1 MSSDNESLKKDP
13 IGAQRTS
20 TPGSYEEFLTRTRG
34 CFVIVDDIL
43 RRFPETRSS
52 VREVLLQKVRT
63 EYPNCKWASET
74 ICRFA
79 RKIQNDWGQYQADDA
94 TQATRAAEEGSWR
107 RWAVEETTPPTTE
120 SVTANTPRTSEAI
133 DETSEREANAAWSA
147 IVGQFQKYRHL
158 FGDEE
163 ALSKIAV
170 NVEAYDRRFE
180 DAFVLTHALGEAAAV
195 EK

>member
-1 MSSDNESLKKDP
+1 MNSNPDPLKKGP
-13 IGAQRTS
+13 IEGQDAPS
-20 TPGSYEEFLTRTRG
+20 SYEEFLARTRG
-34 CFVIVDDIL
+34 CIVVVDDVL
-43 RRFPETRSS
+43 RRFPEIRSAT
-52 VREVLLQKVRT
+52 REVFLQKFRA
-63 EYPNCKWASET
+63 EYPGAKWGSET
-74 ICRFA
+74 ICRSA
-79 RKIQNDWGQYQADDA
+79 RKIQNDWEQYRADDA
-94 TQATRAAEEGSWR
+94 TQATRNEEEQNWR
-107 RWAVEETTPPTTE
+107 KWAVEATPPAPITQTMPLDA
-120 SVTANTPRTSEAI
+120 VVN
-133 DETSEREANAAWSA
+133 ETSEREANAAWSA